1 MTSYLIEEYGTKSLA
16 NYVEKDAIYKG
27 VDFLP
32 GGITPPNPSELLMS
46 ARLEELI
53 EEAKQVYDYIV
64 IDTTPMLSVADAGI
78 VDRVADVTLFVIRM
92 GVEELSF
99 LPQLDK
105 LNREKKL
112 RNMTLVLNDI
122 DLRKSYGYG
131 YGYGYSYGYG
141 YGHDYDKKKKKKG
154 FFSKK

>member
-1 MTSYLIEEYGTKSLA
+1 M
-16 NYVEKDAIYKG
+16 
-27 VDFLP
+27 
-32 GGITPPNPSELLMS
+32 PPNPTELLMS
-46 ARLEELI
+46 SRLEELI
-53 EEAKQVYDYIV
+53 EEAKQTYDYIV
-64 IDTTPMLSVADAGI
+64 IDTTPMLSVADASI

-105 LNREKKL
+105 LNRDKKL
-112 RNMTLVLNDI
+112 RNMALVLNDI

-141 YGHDYDKKKKKKG
+141 YGENHGKKKRKGLFGKK
-154 FFSKK
+154 